1 MKKITAIILCLVLI
15 ISFAACSNHNENTTI
30 AVTTTQAE
38 GITTAVQDQKWEW
51 QKDTPENQGHNS
63 NALPAIHSTFDTF
76 PLLASVIIKDGYIV
90 DEYYKDGYDEASSF
104 ILNSASKSI
113 TSALIGIAIDKG
125 YIESVDVPISEYF
138 PQVLNFNNESWQQI
152 TIRHLLTHTSG
163 ISTTDDALWDEWR
176 NSDNW
181 VDYILNLP
189 IVSLPGTTFSYSTGN
204 THLLSAILQKAT
216 GMTAYEFGK
225 EYLFDPIGMDSIKI
239 EADPQGISDGGNGIW
254 MTPLRYGKI
263 RAAVS

>member
-1 MKKITAIILCLVLI
+1 M
-15 ISFAACSNHNENTTI
+15 
-30 AVTTTQAE
+30 
-38 GITTAVQDQKWEW
+38 
-51 QKDTPENQGHNS
+51 
-63 NALPAIHSTFDTF
+63 
-76 PLLASVIIKDGYIV
+76 
-90 DEYYKDGYDEASSF
+90 
-104 ILNSASKSI
+104 
-113 TSALIGIAIDKG
+113 IGIAIDKG